1 MEVNVSSSMFD
12 DKSKYQIATFLVKQG
27 LQCQIISTLST
38 VSPVRP
44 TVSPT
49 LSNLVIERGFKL
61 VFVEENLVQLKNVV
75 WPYLSQVYGCN
86 CGYVK
91 SSSYTGCL
99 LNIL

>member
-1 MEVNVSSSMFD
+1 MELNVSSSMFD
-12 DKSKYQIATFLVKQG
+12 EKSGYQIATFLVKQE
-27 LQCQIISTLST
+27 LKCQISSTLST
-38 VSPVRP
+38 VSA
-44 TVSPT
+44 VSPT

-61 VFVEENLVQLKNVV
+61 VFVEENLVKLKTIV

-99 LNIL
+99 SDLR